1 MITDKILL
9 GLVVVTVALFAGTG
23 LAAHVYVITVY
34 ALVFGLI
41 WFILVSRKIWS
52 LSAVIFMLFLGL
64 AIWGC
69 LENLPVP
76 AMLLG
81 LSTDL
86 AAWDLSRFRARIAA
100 EEAGEIVAA
109 LESRHLR
116 YLSVIASA
124 GFVIAVLPLF
134 VKLSINFV
142 GLAVVAL
149 LAMLVLRQSIRSA
162 RRQ

>member
-9 GLVVVTVALFAGTG
+9 GLVVVTAALFAWMG

-52 LSAVIFMLFLGL
+52 LSTVIFLLFLGL

-69 LENLPVP
+69 LDNLPVP

-81 LSTDL
+81 MSTDL
-86 AAWDLSRFRARIAA
+86 AAWDLSRFRARITA
-100 EEAGEIVAA
+100 EETGEVVTA

-116 YLSVIASA
+116 NLSAIASV
-124 GFVIAVLPLF
+124 GFAVAMLPLF

-142 GLAVVAL
+142 GLAFVAL
-149 LAMLVLRQSIRSA
+149 VTMLVLRQSIRSA